1 MNYTEET
8 KCQAYNYMYEE
19 IERLNNNY
27 NEDCR
32 SKEDFILYKIYAE
45 DWRWRQTK
53 IKTWYVWGINLPKIE
68 IKANSYDNAIA
79 QARKINKNYNI
90 GQLK

>member
-1 MNYTEET
+1 MSRGHDKKREE
-8 KCQAYNYMYEE
+8 K
-19 IERLNNNY
+19 R
-27 NEDCR
+27 
-32 SKEDFILYKIYAE
+32 YK
-45 DWRWRQTK
+45 DM
-53 IKTWYVWGINLPKIE
+53 KTWYVWGINLPKIE